1 MVIMIELKT
10 ILAAI
15 DHTAL
20 RQTVTWPEIQA
31 LCDEGMQFGV
41 ASVCI
46 PPCFVRRA
54 VEYVEGRLKIC
65 TVVGFSNGYES
76 TLTKCSETT
85 EAVRNGASEIDM
97 VINLGLLHA
106 GDDEGVLSELRSVRV
121 ASRGKI
127 LKVIVETCLLTQD
140 EKIRVCKLVSRS
152 GADFIKTSTG
162 FSIGG
167 ATEADILLFHK
178 HIAPHLKIKA
188 AGGIRTIEQARR
200 FLELGVARIGSS
212 AVVPLIKQ
220 RLESQV

>member
-1 MVIMIELKT
+1 MELKT
-10 ILAAI
+10 ILSAI

-20 RQTVTWPEIQA
+20 RQSVTWPEIQA

-46 PPCFVRRA
+46 PPCYVRKA
-54 VEYVEGRLKIC
+54 AQYVEGKLKIC
-65 TVVGFSNGYES
+65 TVVGFPNGYES
-76 TLTKCSETT
+76 TQTKCSETT
-85 EAVRNGASEIDM
+85 EAVRNGAAEIDM

-106 GDDEGVLSELRSVRV
+106 GDDAGVLSEIRSVRV

-127 LKVIVETCLLTQD
+127 LKVIVETCLLTKE
-140 EKIRVCKLVSRS
+140 EKIRACELVSRS

-162 FSIGG
+162 FSTGG
-167 ATEADILLFHK
+167 ATEADILLFQK

-188 AGGIRTIEQARR
+188 AGGIRTIEQAQR

-220 RLESQV
+220 QFESQL